1 VEEIVRAVSAIV
13 ISERGRKQMSRIQ
26 FSNFT
31 GVSVQTI
38 ERVETDGILPS
49 LKTLNKLLKPLGYAM
64 VLQKMK

>member
-1 VEEIVRAVSAIV
+1 MEEIVRAVSAIV

>member
-38 ERVETDGILPS
+38 ERVETDGVLPS